1 MIQWKNLQ
9 GCELSL
15 VSCFVGLRCDFTSNR
30 IHLSNLSQK
39 SLIYIVFLTFAW
51 MQPRYVRT
59 RNFMSRLKEAAARA
73 VANRDLWAKHKNDK
87 IPAERMIWHMYQP
100 EMQTWK
106 QDETIVKMEREPFTN
121 GSMRY
126 CYRMKKRSPPP
137 QSASNHRFHDYD
149 WTWASNY
156 VAKAYHDKNGDILT
170 SDRAKENVWN
180 DILQQYE
187 ASHWSERFNNHDPP
201 KKIIF
206 IRAYAIKFPDRKGS
220 PWFTVERYNF
230 GNGDLHVMLTLI
242 LRMPCNKL
250 ILPHDVIITLC
261 Y

>member
-1 MIQWKNLQ
+1 MT
-9 GCELSL
+9 
-15 VSCFVGLRCDFTSNR
+15 TSNR

-51 MQPRYVRT
+51 MQPRCVRT
-59 RNFMSRLKEAAARA
+59 CNFMSRLKEAAARA

-126 CYRMKKRSPPP
+126 CYRMKKGLPPP
-137 QSASNHRFHDYD
+137 QSASNHHFHDYG
-149 WTWASNY
+149 WTRISNH

-170 SDRAKENVWN
+170 FDRAKENVRN
-180 DILQQYE
+180 DFLLQYE
-187 ASHWSERFNNHDPP
+187 ASQL
-201 KKIIF
+201 
-206 IRAYAIKFPDRKGS
+206 IR
-220 PWFTVERYNF
+220 
-230 GNGDLHVMLTLI
+230 TLQ
-242 LRMPCNKL
+242 
-250 ILPHDVIITLC
+250 
-261 Y
+261 